1 MDFLD
6 DYDDEDDYQRNV
18 ALLVVALA
26 CLARQCRTRRR
37 YTAYLTR
44 PALLPT
50 PRSNTPWESLVSS
63 YDDKVYPLYHY
74 VESSNVTAVLING
87 G

>member
-6 DYDDEDDYQRNV
+6 DYDDEDDYQQNV

-26 CLARQCRTRRR
+26 YLARQCRTRRR
-37 YTAYLTR
+37 YTAYFTR

-63 YDDKVYPLYHY
+63 YDNVYPLYHC
-74 VESSNVTAVLING
+74 VESSIVTAVLING